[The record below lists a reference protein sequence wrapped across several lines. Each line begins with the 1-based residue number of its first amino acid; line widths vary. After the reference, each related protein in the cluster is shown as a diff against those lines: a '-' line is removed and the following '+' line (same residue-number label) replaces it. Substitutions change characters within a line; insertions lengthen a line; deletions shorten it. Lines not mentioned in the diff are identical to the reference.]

1 MATQT
6 PKIVEHDA
14 STGETTI
21 RDFTADELAQLKAD
35 AEAEKAQQEQRAAAK
50 QAILDKLGLT
60 QEEVAVLLG

>member
-14 STGETTI
+14 LTGETVI
-21 RDFTADELAQLKAD
+21 RDFTTAELAQLKVD
-35 AEAEKAQQEQRAAAK
+35 AEAEKIAKEQKAAAK

-60 QEEVAVLLG
+60 QEEVSTLLA